1 MTENPSLIYIIWT
14 SLVNWRMQYQEWN
27 LEIMRWPNT
36 SHVLRQ
42 RAVSDGGWRVSSI
55 QLCRHGPNEPYWWGR
70 GRVPPGRLADP
81 PWRRPHP
88 QRSQKMCTKTNQQEN
103 QEAIE
108 VKHRS
113 KANEQTLLKW
123 TDMKSTGQARLGSS
137 IMKKE
142 KEGHQYSLHI
152 LWLYMYILI
161 TCNDINNYNI
171 L

>member
-1 MTENPSLIYIIWT
+1 MTENPSWIYKIWT

-42 RAVSDGGWRVSSI
+42 QCAVSDGGWRVSSI

-88 QRSQKMCTKTNQQEN
+88 QRSQYWDNKENQKTCTKTNQQGN

-123 TDMKSTGQARLGSS
+123 TGMKSTGQARLGSS

-142 KEGHQYSLHI
+142 KERHQYSPYTMTI
-152 LWLYMYILI
+152 IICIYW
-161 TCNDINNYNI
+161 
-171 L
+171 